1 MKKIRR
7 PFAALLDRRYFPAL
21 LIVLALAVGMLLPQ
35 AVLAVQGVHLEKTDT
50 LLPTGISVGRQSSE
64 TAKLDILTRF
74 YNAMENG
81 SGDEIE
87 LSRGRYMTA
96 EQVLER
102 VTELKTIA
110 DAAGLPFEMP
120 LDGIQS
126 TSGLQFEIQPDDVQ
140 RIAIPVL
147 VVFNDESSMTS
158 SIVWV
163 AQLYWEKNEHL
174 EKFLEPVTPFEFYR
188 EIFPVGSF
196 ERKGHFEDAKGN
208 GIAVTV
214 PPKAAG
220 IALEIKEEGK
230 AKRYTITD
238 ELSELSEVYD
248 TDFTIMSPLSYFG
261 RRRCG
266 KNARYLYALVFDLD
280 GVGMPQLR
288 DTLHQM
294 NKDILPQATFVV
306 NSGTGLHLYYVLE
319 EPIPM
324 YPHNQKC
331 LKELKYSLTRQIW
344 NRYTSTIKE
353 PQMQGILQGFRV
365 VGSGSK
371 LGREYPVTAYRLG
384 GRVTLEK
391 LLEFIPDSNGEQQQ
405 LLGLMRKGR
414 LSLAEAKEKY
424 PDWYERR
431 IVKKE
436 RRGRWTVKRDLYDW
450 WLHRIEDEIKVG
462 HRFYGIMTLAI
473 YAKKCGIDEKELRRD
488 AFSLLK
494 PYDDMSVEDINRFT
508 KDDVVCALEMFNE
521 DYVTFPRDDVAK
533 ISGLSM
539 PVNKRNWRKQWE
551 HLQFARG
558 VREVK
563 GKLGETVSGGGRPA
577 AQDLVYEWR
586 RQHPE
591 GRKADC
597 HRDTGLDP
605 KTIRKWWD
613 CPPPAVRVQNGHIT
627 VRVSPSQAVSDLP
640 VEALG
645 QSED

>member
-1 MKKIRR
+1 M
-7 PFAALLDRRYFPAL
+7 AMDQ
-21 LIVLALAVGMLLPQ
+21 Q
-35 AVLAVQGVHLEKTDT
+35 A
-50 LLPTGISVGRQSSE
+50 
-64 TAKLDILTRF
+64 
-74 YNAMENG
+74 AMERLR
-81 SGDEIE
+81 E
-87 LSRGRYMTA
+87 LY
-96 EQVLER
+96 Q
-102 VTELKTIA
+102 
-110 DAAGLPFEMP
+110 
-120 LDGIQS
+120 
-126 TSGLQFEIQPDDVQ
+126 
-140 RIAIPVL
+140 
-147 VVFNDESSMTS
+147 
-158 SIVWV
+158 
-163 AQLYWEKNEHL
+163 EKNEHL
-174 EKFLEPVTPFEFYR
+174 ETFLEAVTPFEFYR

-196 ERKGHFEDAKGN
+196 ERKGHFEDEKGN

-238 ELSELSEVYD
+238 ELSELSEVYN

-280 GVGMPQLR
+280 GVGMLQLR

-306 NSGTGLHLYYVLE
+306 NSGTGLH
-319 EPIPM
+319 
-324 YPHNQKC
+324 
-331 LKELKYSLTRQIW
+331 RQIW

-384 GRVTLEK
+384 GRVTLER
-391 LLEFIPDSNGEQQQ
+391 LLEFIPDSNGEQQR
-405 LLGLMRKGR
+405 LEGLMRKSR

-450 WLHRIEDEIKVG
+450 WLHRIGDEIRVG

-473 YAKKCGIDEKELRRD
+473 YAKKCGIDEDELRQD

-494 PYDDMSVEDINRFT
+494 LYDDMSVEDINRFT

-521 DYVTFPRDDVAK
+521 DYVTFPRDDIAK
-533 ISGLSM
+533 LSGLSM
-539 PVNKRNWRKQWE
+539 PVNKRNWRKQSD
-551 HLQFARG
+551 HLEIARAIRDIG
-558 VREVK
+558 VRQK
-563 GKLGETVSGGGRPA
+563 GKKDWREGNGRPVGSGIA
-577 AQDLVYEWR
+577 KERVSEWR
-586 RQHPE
+586 EQHPE

-605 KTIRKWWD
+605 KTIRKWW
-613 CPPPAVRVQNGHIT
+613 N
-627 VRVSPSQAVSDLP
+627 SQSAD
-640 VEALG
+640 
-645 QSED
+645 

>member
-1 MKKIRR
+1 M
-7 PFAALLDRRYFPAL
+7 ADQQEA
-21 LIVLALAVGMLLPQ
+21 
-35 AVLAVQGVHLEKTDT
+35 
-50 LLPTGISVGRQSSE
+50 
-64 TAKLDILTRF
+64 
-74 YNAMENG
+74 
-81 SGDEIE
+81 
-87 LSRGRYMTA
+87 
-96 EQVLER
+96 LER
-102 VTELKTIA
+102 LRELY
-110 DAAGLPFEMP
+110 
-120 LDGIQS
+120 
-126 TSGLQFEIQPDDVQ
+126 
-140 RIAIPVL
+140 R
-147 VVFNDESSMTS
+147 
-158 SIVWV
+158 
-163 AQLYWEKNEHL
+163 EKNEHL
-174 EKFLEPVTPFEFYR
+174 EKFLEPVEPYEFYR
-188 EIFPVGSF
+188 EIFPEGSF
-196 ERKGHFEDAKGN
+196 ERKGHFEDRKGN

-214 PPKAAG
+214 PKGEVDKATG
-220 IALEIKEEGK
+220 IALQIEGDGK
-230 AKRYTITD
+230 AKRCTITD
-238 ELSELSEVYD
+238 ELDELRELQD
-248 TDFTIMSPLSYFG
+248 TDFTIMSPISYFG

-306 NSGTGLHLYYVLE
+306 NSGTGLHLYYVLK
-319 EPIPM
+319 EPVPM
-324 YPHNQKC
+324 YPYNQKC

-344 NRYTSTIKE
+344 NKFTSTIKE

-371 LGREYPVTAYRLG
+371 LGREYPVRAFRLG
-384 GRVTLEK
+384 GPVELVR
-391 LLEFIPDSNGEQQQ
+391 LLDYIPDSNGEQQR
-405 LLGLMRKGR
+405 LEGLMRKSR